1 MTKKTYWTTL
11 SLNEPNESTPSPK
24 VLNDQFL
31 NESTPC
37 YNESI
42 NLFESI
48 NFLNESTPSLKML
61 NDQLLN
67 ESTPSCNESTNMNE
81 SIIFE

>member
-1 MTKKTYWTTL
+1 M
-11 SLNEPNESTPSPK
+11 SRSVLNESIPSLK

-31 NESTPC
+31 NELTPS
-37 YNESI
+37 YNELI

-48 NFLNESTPSLKML
+48 NFLNESTSSLKIL

-67 ESTPSCNESTNMNE
+67 ESTPSNNESTNMNE
-81 SIIFE
+81 SIYT